1 MLDKLEALYV
11 GYLSE
16 FRRLEQGRKPL
27 EGAFGLG
34 SGPRSYPCH
43 DKFAQDLERL
53 LRDLAARSPSSEE
66 VSQALN
72 YIYFTAPAR
81 FQTGPAVDWMLL
93 AVHGLTLELIGLLDA
108 AEAAPLCRAY
118 GSAYPRLRRL
128 PVQNKLFAALQKRG
142 GTDRRKA

>member
-1 MLDKLEALYV
+1 MLDKLEALYE

-34 SGPRSYPCH
+34 GGPQSYPCH
-43 DKFAQDLERL
+43 DKFAQDLEQL
-53 LRDLAARSPSSEE
+53 LRDFVGQSPSPEE
-66 VSQALN
+66 VGQVLN

-81 FQTGPAVDWMLL
+81 FQAEPAVDWMLM

-108 AEAAPLCRAY
+108 AQAEPLCRAY
-118 GSAYPRLRRL
+118 GSTYPRRRRL
-128 PVQNKLFAALQKRG
+128 PVQNKLFAALQKRC
-142 GTDRRKA
+142 KAD

>member
-1 MLDKLEALYV
+1 MLEKLEALYE

-34 SGPRSYPCH
+34 SGPRNYPCH
-43 DKFAQDLERL
+43 DKFVQDLERL
-53 LRDLAARSPSSEE
+53 LRDFAARAPSSEE
-66 VSQALN
+66 AGQALN

-81 FQTGPAVDWMLL
+81 FQAGPAVDWMLL

-108 AEAAPLCRAY
+108 AQAGPLCRAY
-118 GSAYPRLRRL
+118 GSAYPRGRRL
-128 PVQNKLFAALQKRG
+128 PVQNKLFAALQKRCR
-142 GTDRRKA
+142 TDRRET

>member
-1 MLDKLEALYV
+1 MLDKLEAFYE

-34 SGPRSYPCH
+34 GGLRNHPCH
-43 DKFAQDLERL
+43 DKFAQDLEQL
-53 LRDLAARSPSSEE
+53 LRDFAGQSPSPEE
-66 VSQALN
+66 VGQVLN

-81 FQTGPAVDWMLL
+81 FQAEPAVDWMLM

-108 AEAAPLCRAY
+108 AQAGPLCRAY
-118 GSAYPRLRRL
+118 GSTYPRRRRL
-128 PVQNKLFAALQKRG
+128 PVQNKLFAALQKRC
-142 GTDRRKA
+142 KAD